1 MYGLDSKRFAMFS
14 LELFHYFTFMLI
26 LNRPGL
32 SSSPLYDAM
41 CAAWF
46 VGCILYYDTIPT
58 YDDGVKDA
66 KTEFRNQCNEKS
78 IIHEVEWWYKRD
90 ANMALKLWLLPQWS
104 ISVGG
109 DEYIIRPTEF
119 ESDQIPEA
127 WVMPLDDSQL
137 LDETLKTKVL
147 SHFPHLSEKSR
158 LTYWQHRDH
167 E

>member
-1 MYGLDSKRFAMFS
+1 MCS
-14 LELFHYFTFMLI
+14 LEMFHYITFMLI

-32 SSSPLYDAM
+32 SSSPEYVALYDAM

-46 VGCILYYDTIPT
+46 VGCICCSGAFLT
-58 YDDGVKDA
+58 YHDGLEKGQENA
-66 KTEFRNQCNEKS
+66 KSVFRNQCNENS
-78 IIHEVEWWYKRD
+78 IIHEVEWWYKHD
-90 ANMALKLWLLPQWS
+90 PNMALKLWLLPQWS